1 MNWIKESHARSI
13 RNRNHYKLHS
23 IDIFIKDQ
31 LPEEVDAETVFKS
44 ISTRIPRHLLS
55 GIDIIY
61 IGQFDSFKEKEVNA
75 VYEDGAIYVS
85 NDQDSDED
93 LIDDLIHEIAHSIEE
108 NRTEII
114 YGDGLLKKEF
124 LGKRER
130 LFWILQ
136 SNDYKPYSKIRDSF
150 VYDKEIDLYFYKE
163 IGYET
168 MWNIVTGLF
177 PSPYSATS
185 LREYFAIGF
194 EEFYIGD
201 RNSLKRDCPILF
213 SKLKD
218 LDFMED

>member
-1 MNWIKESHARSI
+1 MMPSLMAAIFRDVNQRLPTASEMEEFSDVLRESNSMLEI
-13 RNRNHYKLHS
+13 RDKMFQMGN
-23 IDIFIKDQ
+23 
-31 LPEEVDAETVFKS
+31 KS
-44 ISTRIPRHLLS
+44 IKKAITNL
-55 GIDIIY
+55 
-61 IGQFDSFKEKEVNA
+61 KVNDDFRQK
-75 VYEDGAIYVS
+75 VEDAL
-85 NDQDSDED
+85 ED